1 MKCFNGFT
9 YNLTKYGRT
18 PEKNVTYMAEDEES
32 LINMMKDFGFEL
44 NTHVGH
50 TDVPILVFGKVENFD
65 ETSVVII
72 DDFGEAK

>member
-1 MKCFNGFT
+1 
-9 YNLTKYGRT
+9 
-18 PEKNVTYMAEDEES
+18 
-32 LINMMKDFGFEL
+32 MMKDFGFEL